1 MTEEEKRQLALSF
14 FQQEQQKLKNRSAF
28 VFDQHN
34 ATVEARVQR
43 STDRQRALSVL
54 ARNGITWEDLKA
66 AYDENYEAG
75 QRDMVDFRMTFFY
88 SSAAIALHEAF
99 SVPADS
105 ILRFLERVAAIMG
118 EEKSVEKIKQKALDI
133 TGVDVGYA
141 DTPPVTI
148 KTSRRDIKA
157 VERMRKTG
165 ITQSDLEE
173 EKQIG
178 YQHGWNTQFFLSACY
193 AAAALALHE
202 MYNSTSDQIERFLER
217 IEEITDSE
225 ISRKDVLDR
234 CHQETGLEVSGL
246 IPGLV

>member
-1 MTEEEKRQLALSF
+1 MSNELST
-14 FQQEQQKLKNRSAF
+14 R
-28 VFDQHN
+28 D
-34 ATVEARVQR
+34 
-43 STDRQRALSVL
+43 
-54 ARNGITWEDLKA
+54 
-66 AYDENYEAG
+66 AG

-105 ILRFLERVAAIMG
+105 ILGFLERVAAIMG

-133 TGVDVGYA
+133 TGVDVAYA
-141 DTPPVTI
+141 DTPPLPV
-148 KTSRRDIKA
+148 KTSRSDKKVID
-157 VERMRKTG
+157 RMRKTG
-165 ITQSDLEE
+165 ITQNDLEE

-193 AAAALALHE
+193 AATALVLQE
-202 MYNSTSDQIERFLER
+202 MYNSSSDQIERFLDR

-225 ISRKDVLDR
+225 ISRKDILDR